1 MQIAKLIKN
10 FWRWIRWF
18 FISRLDRPSD
28 NLDAIVISLIPL
40 ILNWDLSWS
49 SKIVFEFDLFNKITT
64 LYFYIVPLLLFINS
78 FLFKEDLLKFFS
90 ILVAGFFGCF
100 IFFVFLLQLALGNHI
115 NLVERVECQNGKI
128 FSVYEN
134 LEPSFITSDD
144 AICRFELQQDK
155 IFIGFIINRKEVGEK
170 ECQVNTR
177 EPVFQKRLIDVDVCT
192 R

>member
-1 MQIAKLIKN
+1 M
-10 FWRWIRWF
+10 
-18 FISRLDRPSD
+18 
-28 NLDAIVISLIPL
+28 
-40 ILNWDLSWS
+40 
-49 SKIVFEFDLFNKITT
+49 
-64 LYFYIVPLLLFINS
+64 
-78 FLFKEDLLKFFS
+78 FKEDLLKFFS

-115 NLVERVECQNGKI
+115 NLVERVECPNGKI

-155 IFIGFIINRKEVGEK
+155 IFIGFIITRKEIGEK

-177 EPVFQKRLIDVDVCT
+177 EPIFQKRLVDVCT